1 MHSMIVGLLYSV
13 KVSDMP
19 RTHELNPKD
28 LGHIRLPVSPLCGC
42 MSAFIFMNTYFISGA
57 SRGIG
62 LELCKQLLN
71 RGDRVIAG
79 CRNPRNATSLS
90 ELQKT
95 NEHLQIVQLDV
106 DDEQSVID
114 CFENLNNEGAVID
127 RLFNNAGIIDWR
139 DLHVVSADSF
149 SQVLQTN
156 LRGAFLVLRHALPC
170 LKRSEN
176 AWIYNMSSRLG
187 SIELRGNTQLGG
199 AIAYECSKAGLN
211 MLTKQ
216 AAIDLANS
224 AIKVVSL
231 SPGWVKTEMG
241 GEDAKYEVQDSVS
254 KVLTA
259 TDQLTPAQNGGFWG
273 EDGKEIPW

>member
-1 MHSMIVGLLYSV
+1 MYGYGIALSNQGFGHTPHSRIEPKRLQAHPLACRLSLRLYGI
-13 KVSDMP
+13 
-19 RTHELNPKD
+19 LY
-28 LGHIRLPVSPLCGC
+28 L
-42 MSAFIFMNTYFISGA
+42 MNNYFISGA

-79 CRNPRNATSLS
+79 CRTPKSAHFLS
-90 ELQKT
+90 ALQKT

-106 DDEQSVID
+106 NDEQSVMD
-114 CFENLNNEGAVID
+114 CFEELNAQGISID

-139 DLHVVSADSF
+139 DLHEVSADSF
-149 SQVLQTN
+149 SQVLLTN

-170 LKRSEN
+170 LKRSGN
-176 AWIYNMSSRLG
+176 AWVYNMSSRLG

-211 MLTKQ
+211 MMTKQ

-241 GEDAKYEVQDSVS
+241 GKDAKYEVQDSVS
-254 KVLTA
+254 KMLTV
-259 TDQLTPAQNGGFWG
+259 TEQLTPAQNGGFWG

>member
-1 MHSMIVGLLYSV
+1 MT
-13 KVSDMP
+13 K
-19 RTHELNPKD
+19 
-28 LGHIRLPVSPLCGC
+28 
-42 MSAFIFMNTYFISGA
+42 YFISGA

-62 LELCKQLLN
+62 LELCKQLLT

-79 CRNPRNATSLS
+79 CRNPKNASFLS
-90 ELQKT
+90 ELQKSH
-95 NEHLQIVQLDV
+95 EDLQIVQLDV

-114 CFENLNNEGAVID
+114 CFKEFNSQGISID

-139 DLHVVSADSF
+139 DLHEVNADSF

-156 LRGAFLVLRHALPC
+156 LLGAFLVLRHALPC
-170 LKRSEN
+170 LNRSTD

-199 AIAYECSKAGLN
+199 AVAYECSKAGLN

-216 AAIDLANS
+216 AAIDLADS
-224 AIKVVSL
+224 GIKVVSL
-231 SPGWVKTEMG
+231 SPGWVKTNMG
-241 GEDAKYEVQDSVS
+241 GEDAKYEVQDSVR
-254 KVLTA
+254 KMLAV
-259 TDQLTPAQNGGFWG
+259 TDQLTHSQNGGFWG

>member
-1 MHSMIVGLLYSV
+1 M
-13 KVSDMP
+13 K
-19 RTHELNPKD
+19 
-28 LGHIRLPVSPLCGC
+28 
-42 MSAFIFMNTYFISGA
+42 TYFISGA

-62 LELCKQLLN
+62 LELCRQLLT
-71 RGDRVIAG
+71 RGDQVIAG
-79 CRNPRNATSLS
+79 CRNPERAHLLF

-95 NEHLQIVQLDV
+95 NEHLQIAKLDV
-106 DDEQSVID
+106 DDEQSIID
-114 CFENLNNEGAVID
+114 CFQNLNNQGATID
-127 RLFNNAGIIDWR
+127 RLFNNAGMIDWR
-139 DLHVVSADSF
+139 NLHEVSASSF

-156 LRGAFLVLRHALPC
+156 LCGAFLVLRQALPC
-170 LKRSEN
+170 LKRSDN

-216 AAIDLANS
+216 ASIDLAES
-224 AIKVVSL
+224 GIQVVSL

-241 GEDAKYEVQDSVS
+241 GENAKYEVEDSVN
-254 KVLTA
+254 KMLTV

>member
-1 MHSMIVGLLYSV
+1 MG
-13 KVSDMP
+13 
-19 RTHELNPKD
+19 T
-28 LGHIRLPVSPLCGC
+28 
-42 MSAFIFMNTYFISGA
+42 FIYMTTYFISGA

-62 LELCKQLLN
+62 LELCKQLLT

-79 CRNPRNATSLS
+79 CRNPQTTTSLS

-95 NEHLQIVQLDV
+95 SEDLQIVELDV
-106 DDEQSVID
+106 DDEQSVVD
-114 CFENLNNEGAVID
+114 CFEELNSQGISID

-139 DLHVVSADSF
+139 DLHEVSADSF

-170 LKRSEN
+170 LKRSDD
-176 AWIYNMSSRLG
+176 AWVYNMSSRLG

-216 AAIDLANS
+216 AAIDLADHR
-224 AIKVVSL
+224 IQVVSL

-254 KVLTA
+254 KMLAV

>member
-1 MHSMIVGLLYSV
+1 MGI
-13 KVSDMP
+13 
-19 RTHELNPKD
+19 
-28 LGHIRLPVSPLCGC
+28 
-42 MSAFIFMNTYFISGA
+42 FIFMITYFISGA

-62 LELCKQLLN
+62 LELCKQLLKRRN
-71 RGDRVIAG
+71 RVIAG
-79 CRNPRNATSLS
+79 CRKPENASFLS
-90 ELQKT
+90 ELEKT
-95 NEHLQIVQLDV
+95 NEHLQIVELDV
-106 DDEQSVID
+106 EDEQSVVD
-114 CFENLNNEGAVID
+114 CFEELNSQGISID

-139 DLHVVSADSF
+139 DLHEVSADSF

-156 LRGAFLVLRHALPC
+156 LRGAFLVLRQALPC
-170 LKRSEN
+170 LKRSGD
-176 AWIYNMSSRLG
+176 AWVYNMSSRLG

-216 AAIDLANS
+216 AAIDLSDNG
-224 AIKVVSL
+224 IKVVSL

-241 GEDAKYEVQDSVS
+241 GQDAKYEVQDSVS
-254 KVLTA
+254 KMLAV

>member
-1 MHSMIVGLLYSV
+1 MGS
-13 KVSDMP
+13 
-19 RTHELNPKD
+19 
-28 LGHIRLPVSPLCGC
+28 
-42 MSAFIFMNTYFISGA
+42 FIFMITYFISGA
-57 SRGIG
+57 NRGIG
-62 LELCKQLLN
+62 LELCRQLLT
-71 RGDRVIAG
+71 RGHRVIAG
-79 CRNPRNATSLS
+79 CRNPENSHSLS

-95 NEHLQIVQLDV
+95 NEYLQIAQLDV
-106 DDEQSVID
+106 DDEHSVID
-114 CFENLNNEGAVID
+114 CFENLNKEGTTID
-127 RLFNNAGIIDWR
+127 RLFNNAGMIDWR
-139 DLHVVSADSF
+139 DLHEVSADSF

-156 LRGAFLVLRHALPC
+156 LRGAFLVLRQALPC
-170 LKRSEN
+170 LKRSED

-216 AAIDLANS
+216 AAIDLVQS
-224 AIKVVSL
+224 GVQVVSL

-241 GEDAKYEVQDSVS
+241 GKDAKYEVEDSVS
-254 KVLTA
+254 KMLTV

>member
-1 MHSMIVGLLYSV
+1 MG
-13 KVSDMP
+13 
-19 RTHELNPKD
+19 T
-28 LGHIRLPVSPLCGC
+28 
-42 MSAFIFMNTYFISGA
+42 FIYMTTYFISGA

-62 LELCKQLLN
+62 LELCKQLLT

-79 CRNPRNATSLS
+79 CRNPENASFLF
-90 ELQKT
+90 EFQKCH
-95 NEHLQIVQLDV
+95 EQLQIVQLDV
-106 DDEQSVID
+106 DDEQSVVD
-114 CFENLNNEGAVID
+114 CFDNLSNEGASID

-139 DLHVVSADSF
+139 DLHEVSADSF

-156 LRGAFLVLRHALPC
+156 LRGAFLVLRHAMPC
-170 LKRSEN
+170 LKLSDD

-216 AAIDLANS
+216 AAIDLADHR
-224 AIKVVSL
+224 IQVVSL

-254 KVLTA
+254 KMLAV

>member
-1 MHSMIVGLLYSV
+1 MG
-13 KVSDMP
+13 
-19 RTHELNPKD
+19 
-28 LGHIRLPVSPLCGC
+28 
-42 MSAFIFMNTYFISGA
+42 AFIFMNTYFISGA

-62 LELCKQLLN
+62 LELCKQLLT

-79 CRNPRNATSLS
+79 CRNPENASFLF

-95 NEHLQIVQLDV
+95 SEHLLIVELDV
-106 DDEQSVID
+106 DDEQSVVD
-114 CFENLNNEGAVID
+114 CFEELNSQGISID

-139 DLHVVSADSF
+139 DLHEVSADSF

-170 LKRSEN
+170 LKRSED
-176 AWIYNMSSRLG
+176 AWIYNLSSRLG

-216 AAIDLANS
+216 AAIDLAGS
-224 AIKVVSL
+224 GIKVVSL

-241 GEDAKYEVQDSVS
+241 GEDAKYQVQDSVS
-254 KVLTA
+254 KMLTV

>member
-1 MHSMIVGLLYSV
+1 MKH
-13 KVSDMP
+13 
-19 RTHELNPKD
+19 
-28 LGHIRLPVSPLCGC
+28 
-42 MSAFIFMNTYFISGA
+42 YFISGA

-62 LELCKQLLN
+62 KELCKQLLA

-79 CRNPRNATSLS
+79 CRNPLKEGFLS
-90 ELQKT
+90 DLQKT
-95 NEHLQIVQLDV
+95 CSHLEVIQLDV
-106 DDEQSVID
+106 NNEQSVTN
-114 CFENLNNEGAVID
+114 CFEELERKSITID

-139 DLHVVSADSF
+139 DMHEVSSDSF

-156 LRGAFLVLRHALPC
+156 LLGAFLVLRYALAC
-170 LKRSEN
+170 LRPSSD

-216 AAIDLANS
+216 AAIDLAENG
-224 AIKVVSL
+224 IKVVSL

-241 GEDAKYEVQDSVS
+241 GVDAKYSVEDSVS
-254 KVLTA
+254 KMLDVTDHLTH
-259 TDQLTPAQNGGFWG
+259 LQNGRFWG